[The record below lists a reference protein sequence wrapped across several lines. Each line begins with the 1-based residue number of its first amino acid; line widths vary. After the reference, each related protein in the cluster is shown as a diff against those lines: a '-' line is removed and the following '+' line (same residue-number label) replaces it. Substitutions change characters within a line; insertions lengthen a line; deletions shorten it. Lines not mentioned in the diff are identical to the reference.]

1 LTAPLRVF
9 QRVGEV
15 MLRSIRLAGL
25 LVCGASAAA
34 AAKAPDI
41 TSISPI
47 IAAKT
52 QDIVIRGKGF
62 GRVAHYK
69 GDSDFIEFN
78 VCRGKDCA
86 LSFRYGYT
94 PDGNQTGIVVKS
106 WTNTEI
112 DIGGFTQY
120 FGKRYPGSIPLKD
133 GDRIKV
139 ELWEPGTG
147 ATKHS
152 SECEITVN
160 RGASTCAK
168 R

>member
-1 LTAPLRVF
+1 
-9 QRVGEV
+9 
-15 MLRSIRLAGL
+15 MLRSIGLAGL
-25 LVCGASAAA
+25 LVCAAATVA

-41 TSISPI
+41 SSISPI

-62 GRVAHYK
+62 GRLAHYK

-78 VCRGKDCA
+78 VCRYKGCA

-94 PDGNQTGIVVKS
+94 PNENQTGIVVKS

-120 FGKRYPGSIPLKD
+120 FGQRYPGSIPLED
-133 GDRIKV
+133 GDRITV

-147 ATKHS
+147 ETKRS

-160 RGASTCAK
+160 RGASTCEK